1 MPDHS
6 ERGDNTSNAARDIA
20 WHLHPFTNMRR
31 LESEGPLVITGGRG
45 IHVTDEAGREY
56 IDAMAGLWCVSLG
69 FSEKRLAEAAYRQM
83 LELPYASTFGQRS
96 HPTAITLA
104 EKLIALMPVPMSK
117 VFFNNSGSEANDTA
131 VKLVWYYNNAIGRPR
146 KKKIIA
152 RMKGYHGSTIGSASL
167 AGLPFMHMDFDLP
180 IAGIRHTDCPAYY
193 RGAKPGETEEDF
205 STRMAENLDELI
217 QREGPDTVAAFIA
230 EPVQGSGGVVVPPR
244 GYFAKVQEVLR
255 KHDVLFIAD
264 EVICGFGRT
273 GNMFGCETFAIAP
286 DIMTVAKSLS
296 SAYLPIS
303 ATIIN
308 ETIYQGLA
316 SNSEKLASFTHGF
329 TYSGHPV
336 CAAVA
341 LETLKIYEERDILGH
356 VRKVAPRF
364 QAGLQQFVQHPLV
377 GDVRGVGLMA
387 GLELVRDKATKQ
399 PFDAKAGVGA
409 FFEESAHAEGLL
421 MRGRGEQL
429 VLSPPLII
437 TEAEMEDLLARLGRA
452 LDATAAFVRRSE
464 L

>member
-1 MPDHS
+1 MPDHP
-6 ERGDNTSNAARDIA
+6 EHGGNVTNASRDIA
-20 WHLHPFTNMRR
+20 YHLHPFTNMRR
-31 LESEGPLVITGGRG
+31 LESEGPHVITSGRG
-45 IHVTDEAGREY
+45 IHVTDDAGREY
-56 IDAMAGLWCVSLG
+56 IDAMGGLWCVSLG

-96 HPTAITLA
+96 HPAAIALA
-104 EKLIALMPVPMSK
+104 ERLIGLMPVPMSK

-152 RMKGYHGSTIGSASL
+152 RMKGYHGSTIASASL

-193 RGAKPGETEEDF
+193 RGAKPGESEEDF
-205 STRMAENLDELI
+205 SARMAENLDALI
-217 QREGPDTVAAFIA
+217 EREGPDTVAAFIA

-244 GYFAKVQEVLR
+244 GYFAKIQEVLR

-308 ETIYQGLA
+308 DKVYQGLA

-341 LETLKIYEERDILGH
+341 LETLKIYQERDIIGH
-356 VRKVAPRF
+356 VRSVAPRF
-364 QAGLQQFVQHPLV
+364 QAGLRQFMDHPLV

-399 PFDAKAGVGA
+399 SFDAKVGVGM
-409 FFEESAHAEGLL
+409 FFEQCAYEQGLL
-421 MRGRGEQL
+421 LRGRGELL

-437 TEAEMEDLLARLGRA
+437 TDAEIDDLLARLGRA
-452 LDATAAFVRRSE
+452 LDATAAFVRRLE

>member
-1 MPDHS
+1 MQRANS
-6 ERGDNTSNAARDIA
+6 VSSRDIA
-20 WHLHPFTNMRR
+20 FTLHPYTN
-31 LESEGPLVITGGRG
+31 LKKHETEGPLVVTEGRG
-45 IHVTDEAGREY
+45 IYVYDENGKEY
-56 IDAMAGLWCVSLG
+56 IEGLAGLWCTALG
-69 FSEKRLAEAAYRQM
+69 FSEERLVDAATRQLKRLPFYHLFNHKTHDVGAE
-83 LELPYASTFGQRS
+83 
-96 HPTAITLA
+96 LA
-104 EKLIALMPVPMSK
+104 ERLIALMPVEMSK

-146 KKKIIA
+146 KKKVIA
-152 RMKGYHGSTIGSASL
+152 RMKGYHGSTIASASL

-193 RGAKPGETEEDF
+193 RGAKPGESEEDF
-205 STRMAENLDELI
+205 ASRMAENLDSLI
-217 QREGPDTVAAFIA
+217 EREGPDTVAAFIA

-244 GYFAKVQEVLR
+244 TYFEKIQAVLQ

-273 GNMFGCETFAIAP
+273 GRMFGCETFGIAP

-308 ETIYQGLA
+308 EKVYQGLA

-341 LETLKIYEERDILGH
+341 LETLKIYEERDVLGH
-356 VRKVAPRF
+356 VQRVAPGF
-364 QAGLQQFVQHPLV
+364 QAGLRRFMDHPLV
-377 GDVRGVGLMA
+377 GDVRGVGLM
-387 GLELVRDKATKQ
+387 GGVELVRDKATKQ
-399 PFDAKAGVGA
+399 PFDAKAGVGT
-409 FFEESAHAEGLL
+409 FFEECAHEQGLL

-437 TEAEMEDLLARLGRA
+437 TDVEVDDLLARLGRA
-452 LDATAAFVRRSE
+452 LDATADFVQRME
-464 L
+464 V